1 MASSVARP
9 VGLAPM
15 AVDARAVGAGGT
27 ERVVEAAREP
37 VIVEPRG
44 REEVGEVGWW
54 RRRNLA
60 LLGVMKQEM

>member
-1 MASSVARP
+1 MTALTQFSYTSVKKFRMASSVARP

-44 REEVGEVGWW
+44 REEVGEVG
-54 RRRNLA
+54 
-60 LLGVMKQEM
+60 